1 MITSMSEIVD
11 SAAPANAQEEQNRST
26 PIFPSRMPF
35 FYEDKPHKSKKGK
48 KRKKDK
54 KHKKS
59 KHSKQSKK
67 SRGNTSK
74 NDITASVMKQ
84 AMDMSYR
91 CGMAEFKVD
100 LLEKTM
106 RMGVAIKRGTFNDC
120 LVNTGLELLSD
131 GDS

>member
-1 MITSMSEIVD
+1 MITTMSETFD
-11 SAAPANAQEEQNRST
+11 SAAPANTQEEQNRST
-26 PIFPSRMPF
+26 PLFPSSMPF

-48 KRKKDK
+48 K
-54 KHKKS
+54 HKKS

-67 SRGNTSK
+67 SHGNTGKS
-74 NDITASVMKQ
+74 DVTASVMKQ

-120 LVNTGLELLSD
+120 LVDPGLELLSD

>member
-1 MITSMSEIVD
+1 MINSMSEIVD

-26 PIFPSRMPF
+26 PLFPSRMPL
-35 FYEDKPHKSKKGK
+35 FYEDKPHKVK
-48 KRKKDK
+48 KRKKGK

-59 KHSKQSKK
+59 KHSKQSKN

-100 LLEKTM
+100 LLEKMM

>member
-1 MITSMSEIVD
+1 MINSMSEIVD
-11 SAAPANAQEEQNRST
+11 SAATANTQEEQNRSN
-26 PIFPSRMPF
+26 PLFPSRMPL
-35 FYEDKPHKSKKGK
+35 FYEDKPHKGKKGK
-48 KRKKDK
+48 KGK

-74 NDITASVMKQ
+74 NDITAPVMKQ

-100 LLEKTM
+100 LLEKMM

>member
-1 MITSMSEIVD
+1 MINSMSEIVD
-11 SAAPANAQEEQNRST
+11 SAAPANTQEEQNRSN
-26 PIFPSRMPF
+26 PLFPSHMPL
-35 FYEDKPHKSKKGK
+35 FYEDKPHKGKKGK
-48 KRKKDK
+48 KGK

-120 LVNTGLELLSD
+120 LVDTGLELLSD

>member
-1 MITSMSEIVD
+1 MINTMSEIVD

-26 PIFPSRMPF
+26 PIFPSSMPF

-48 KRKKDK
+48 K
-54 KHKKS
+54 HKKS

-67 SRGNTSK
+67 SHGNTGKS
-74 NDITASVMKQ
+74 DVTASVMKQ

-120 LVNTGLELLSD
+120 LVDTGLELLSD

>member
-1 MITSMSEIVD
+1 MINTMSEIVD

-26 PIFPSRMPF
+26 PIFPSSMPL
-35 FYEDKPHKSKKGK
+35 FYEDKPHKSKKG
-48 KRKKDK
+48 K

-67 SRGNTSK
+67 SHGNTGKS
-74 NDITASVMKQ
+74 DVTASVMKQ

-120 LVNTGLELLSD
+120 LVDTGLELLSD

>member
-1 MITSMSEIVD
+1 MINTMSEIVD

-26 PIFPSRMPF
+26 PIFPSSMPF
-35 FYEDKPHKSKKGK
+35 FYEDKPHKS
-48 KRKKDK
+48 K

-67 SRGNTSK
+67 SHGNTGKS
-74 NDITASVMKQ
+74 DVTASVMKQ

-120 LVNTGLELLSD
+120 LVDTGLELLSD

>member
-1 MITSMSEIVD
+1 MINTMSEIVD
-11 SAAPANAQEEQNRST
+11 SAAPANAQEKQNRST
-26 PIFPSRMPF
+26 PIFPSSMPF

-48 KRKKDK
+48 K
-54 KHKKS
+54 HKKS

-67 SRGNTSK
+67 SHGNTGKS
-74 NDITASVMKQ
+74 DVTASVMKQ

-120 LVNTGLELLSD
+120 LVDTGLELLSD

>member
-1 MITSMSEIVD
+1 MINSMSEIVD
-11 SAAPANAQEEQNRST
+11 SAAPANTQEEQNRSN
-26 PIFPSRMPF
+26 PLFPSCMPL
-35 FYEDKPHKSKKGK
+35 FYEDKPHKGKKGK
-48 KRKKDK
+48 KGKT
-54 KHKKS
+54 HTKS
-59 KHSKQSKK
+59 KHRKQSKK
-67 SRGNTSK
+67 SLGNTSK

-100 LLEKTM
+100 LLEKMM

>member
-1 MITSMSEIVD
+1 MINTMSEIVD

-26 PIFPSRMPF
+26 PIFPSSMPF

-48 KRKKDK
+48 K
-54 KHKKS
+54 HKKS

-67 SRGNTSK
+67 SHGNTGKS
-74 NDITASVMKQ
+74 DVTASVMKQ

-120 LVNTGLELLSD
+120 VVDTGLELLSD

>member
-1 MITSMSEIVD
+1 MGFTKAGTSIDKQWVVCISRRFSNCKGCGLCKFIIVTD
-11 SAAPANAQEEQNRST
+11 DKGIKN
-26 PIFPSRMPF
+26 IFGIEVSF
-35 FYEDKPHKSKKGK
+35 FTATVNIG
-48 KRKKDK
+48 
-54 KHKKS
+54 
-59 KHSKQSKK
+59 
-67 SRGNTSK
+67 K

-100 LLEKTM
+100 LLEKMM

>member
-1 MITSMSEIVD
+1 MINTMSQNVD

-26 PIFPSRMPF
+26 PIFPSSMPF

-48 KRKKDK
+48 K
-54 KHKKS
+54 HKKS

-67 SRGNTSK
+67 SHGNTGKS
-74 NDITASVMKQ
+74 DVTASVMKQ

-120 LVNTGLELLSD
+120 LVDTGLELLSD

>member
-1 MITSMSEIVD
+1 MINTMSEIVD

-26 PIFPSRMPF
+26 PIFPSSMPF

-48 KRKKDK
+48 K
-54 KHKKS
+54 HKKS

-67 SRGNTSK
+67 SHGNTGKS
-74 NDITASVMKQ
+74 DVTASVMKQ
-84 AMDMSYR
+84 AIDMSYR

-120 LVNTGLELLSD
+120 LVDTGLELLSD

>member
-1 MITSMSEIVD
+1 MINSMSEIVD

-26 PIFPSRMPF
+26 PLFPSRMPL
-35 FYEDKPHKSKKGK
+35 FYEDKPHKGKKGK
-48 KRKKDK
+48 KGK

-100 LLEKTM
+100 LLEKMM

>member
-1 MITSMSEIVD
+1 MINSMSEIVD
-11 SAAPANAQEEQNRST
+11 SAAPANTQEEQNRSN
-26 PIFPSRMPF
+26 PLFPSRMPL
-35 FYEDKPHKSKKGK
+35 FYEDKTHKGKKGK
-48 KRKKDK
+48 KGK

-120 LVNTGLELLSD
+120 LVDTGLELLSD

>member
-1 MITSMSEIVD
+1 MITTMSETFD

-26 PIFPSRMPF
+26 PIFPSSMPF

-48 KRKKDK
+48 K
-54 KHKKS
+54 HKKS

-67 SRGNTSK
+67 SHGNTGKS
-74 NDITASVMKQ
+74 DVTASVMKQ

-120 LVNTGLELLSD
+120 LVDTGLELLSD

>member
-1 MITSMSEIVD
+1 MINTMSEIVD
-11 SAAPANAQEEQNRST
+11 SAAPANTQEEQNRST
-26 PIFPSRMPF
+26 PLFPPRMPL
-35 FYEDKPHKSKKGK
+35 FYEDKPHKGKKGK
-48 KRKKDK
+48 KGK

-106 RMGVAIKRGTFNDC
+106 RVGVAIKRGTFNDC
-120 LVNTGLELLSD
+120 LVDIGLELLSD

>member
-1 MITSMSEIVD
+1 MINTMSEIVD

-26 PIFPSRMPF
+26 PIFPSSMPF

-48 KRKKDK
+48 K
-54 KHKKS
+54 HKKS

-67 SRGNTSK
+67 SHGNTGKS
-74 NDITASVMKQ
+74 DVTASVMKQ

-120 LVNTGLELLSD
+120 LVDTGLELLSN

>member
-1 MITSMSEIVD
+1 MINSMSEIVD

-26 PIFPSRMPF
+26 PLFPSRMPL
-35 FYEDKPHKSKKGK
+35 FYEDKPHKGK
-48 KRKKDK
+48 KRKKGK
-54 KHKKS
+54 QHKKS

-100 LLEKTM
+100 LLEKMM